1 MTSFR
6 NLPETVTF
14 TVALYMPELHAL
26 ASVDKKLSE
35 VAAWA
40 TRDIID
46 DFLGSDFDVHCLRDF
61 VGNEFVSKPTLDKIC
76 RRHLGVPSESIDHE
90 VLFWVEAQLHLGL
103 LCSRSRISL
112 RHVLEVCF
120 MRSSFSK
127 YSFKGLFPP
136 WRLSEDMHM
145 CIRHFNPGG
154 LALVN
159 ARNMGCPQLGRS
171 VNEVLMSLWCLSV
184 GFRYCRCHWEEC
196 GASFTVICFQDAE
209 FPRCVSCGAIPMR
222 SHQKARLPL
231 RFQCAACRQ

>member
-1 MTSFR
+1 MI
-6 NLPETVTF
+6 PAF
-14 TVALYMPELHAL
+14 TPALYLLSLHAL
-26 ASVDKKLSE
+26 ASVDEKLRH
-35 VAAWA
+35 VAGWA
-40 TRDIID
+40 PRDITD
-46 DFLGSDFDVHCLRDF
+46 DFLFSDFDVYCLGNF
-61 VGNEFVSKPTLDKIC
+61 VGIEFVSKFTLDKIC

-90 VLFWVEAQLHLGL
+90 VLFWMEAQLHLGL

-112 RHVLEVCF
+112 RHVLELCF

-171 VNEVLMSLWCLSV
+171 VNEVLMSLWCMSV
-184 GFRYCRCHWEEC
+184 GACYCRCHREEC
-196 GASFTVICFQDAE
+196 GASFTVICFQDPE

-222 SHQKARLPL
+222 AHQKARLPL